1 MVGKD
6 QVCISTEV
14 ECSQNK
20 DMYPEK
26 VEMVV
31 DPTQET
37 IEAVSLGDD
46 RGIQRRHKG
55 VFWSLECGESGSPL
69 GGGKR

>member
-1 MVGKD
+1 MVCKD
-6 QVCISTEV
+6 QVCITTEV
-14 ECSQNK
+14 ECSQK
-20 DMYPEK
+20 EEMYPEK

-31 DPTQET
+31 DSTQET
-37 IEAVSLGDD
+37 IETFSLGDD

-55 VFWSLECGESGSPL
+55 VFWSSECGESGSPL